1 MRPKEEIQNDGNV
14 YMSDNTSC
22 DSTSGYNTPNIERS
36 ISPVDFDNSGTT
48 LIDKITA
55 RIENGERFYS
65 LEFFPPRT
73 KEGAVNLLARLVQ
86 FPFVIGHFLYNLRR
100 HKASNSDT

>member
-14 YMSDNTSC
+14 YMSDNTSSASC

-48 LIDKITA
+48 LMDKITA

-86 FPFVIGHFLYNLRR
+86 FPFVTDHVLCNLRR
-100 HKASNSDT
+100 HEA